1 MIYARF
7 LVLLQ
12 QHDVFREVKL
22 RTPISCIKFD
32 CVNNDVMS
40 LVTRD
45 YPKKR

>member
-22 RTPISCIKFD
+22 RTPISCIKFV